1 MSTPSEKYATFRSDQ
16 EHPAVKEFRGLY
28 DFALDEFQLRAC
40 AALED
45 GHQVLVAAPTGSG
58 KTLVGEFAV
67 HLALQRGQKCFYTT
81 PIKAL
86 SNQKYADLVS
96 RYGADQV
103 GLLTGDN
110 SINSEAPIVV
120 MTTEVLRNM
129 LYAGSRTLLGLSY
142 VVMDEVHYLADR
154 ARGAVWEEVII
165 HLPDSVA
172 VVSLSATVSNAEEFG
187 DWLATVRGNTV
198 VVLEEKRPV
207 PLFQHVMVGKRLHDL
222 FAGETPTASGG
233 AQAQFGP
240 SAGRPPVRSGNP
252 AKAAAQSS
260 APDLRDMVNPQLVK
274 IARDDNRVFRDDS
287 RKPRR
292 RRDLPKGRPT
302 RSHFTPF
309 RSDVVEELDAGA
321 LLPAIFFIFS
331 RKGCEDAMLQCLRSG
346 LRLTKPTER
355 DEIKRV
361 LAERTVDLPDEDL
374 GVLGYHD
381 FAEALSRG
389 IAAHHAGMLAAFKE
403 VVEELFARGL
413 IKVVFATETLALG
426 INMPA
431 RTVVLEK
438 LSKWNGEAHVDITPG
453 EYTQLTGRAGR
464 RGIDVEGHA
473 VVLWQPGFDPRAVAG
488 LASTRTYPLRS
499 SFSPSYN
506 MAVNLVRQVG
516 RTRAR
521 DMLELSFAQ
530 FQSDQAV
537 VGLARQV
544 QRNTEA
550 LEGYKESIDC
560 HLGDFL
566 EYAALRRRIG
576 DRESSGSKA
585 RKQDRRV
592 EAQESVEK
600 LRMGDVIRIPAGRS
614 AGWALVLDGGMRSER
629 EGPRPTVLT
638 LDRQVRKLSMIDF
651 PAPVEAISTLRI
663 PKKFNARNPQQRREL
678 AQVLRVRT
686 DMLGEEGPPS
696 RTRGRDVISHADDP
710 ELQEMRAELRAHPC
724 HGCSDREDHARWAE
738 RYFRLDRENRDVQ
751 RKIEQ
756 RTNTIARQFDRVC
769 QVLDALHYLEGDKTT
784 EAGDRLARIYT
795 ELDLVAAE
803 CLRQGVFD
811 DLTVPELAAALAAL
825 VYESR
830 SKDEPTSPRLPR
842 GDVRDALE
850 KMGKIWRELS
860 ALERDMRVDFLRSM
874 DLGFCWPAFR
884 WSSGASLAEVLYES
898 DLAAGDFVRWTKQLI
913 DLTEQIADAAGDNSA
928 LRHTARQVIEQIRR
942 GVIAYATVV
951 DEA

>member
-1 MSTPSEKYATFRSDQ
+1 MSTPSEKYASFRSDQ
-16 EHPAVKEFRGLY
+16 EHPAVKEFRSLY
-28 DFALDEFQLRAC
+28 DFRLDEFQLRAC

-86 SNQKYADLVS
+86 SNQKYADLVR
-96 RYGADQV
+96 RYGQDNV

-129 LYAGSRTLLGLSY
+129 LYAASQTLLGLSY

-154 ARGAVWEEVII
+154 SRGAVWEEVII

-187 DWLATVRGNTV
+187 DWLETVRGNTV

-222 FAGETPTASGG
+222 FAGETPTAGA

-240 SAGRPPVRSGNP
+240 SAGRPSKSGNP
-252 AKAAAQSS
+252 AKAAGKSG
-260 APDLRDMVNPQLVK
+260 APDLRDLVNPQLVR

-292 RRDLPKGRPT
+292 RRDLPKGRPAK
-302 RSHFTPF
+302 SHFTPY

-321 LLPAIFFIFS
+321 LLPAIYFIFS

-346 LRLTKPTER
+346 LRLTKPSER

-516 RTRAR
+516 RSRAR

-566 EYAALRRRIG
+566 EYADLRRRIG
-576 DRESSGSKA
+576 ERESSGSKR
-585 RKQDRRV
+585 RKLDRRV

-600 LRMGDVIRIPAGRS
+600 LRMGDIIRIPAGRS
-614 AGWALVLDGGMRSER
+614 AGWALVIDPGMRSER

-638 LDRQVRKLSMIDF
+638 LDRQVRKLSMVDF
-651 PAPVEAISTLRI
+651 PTPVESIGTLRV

-678 AQVLRVRT
+678 AQVLRNRT
-686 DMLGEEGPPS
+686 DMHGEEGPPS
-696 RTRGRDVISHADDP
+696 YRSRAGDVITHADDP
-710 ELQEMRAELRAHPC
+710 ELQEMRAQLRAHPC

-769 QVLDALHYLEGDKTT
+769 QVLDALHYLDGDKTT
-784 EAGDRLARIYT
+784 EAGDRLSRIYA

-811 DLTVPELAAALAAL
+811 DLDVPELASALAAL

-830 SKDEPTSPRLPR
+830 SKDEPSSPRLPR
-842 GDVRDALE
+842 GEVRDAIE
-850 KMGKIWRELS
+850 KMGSIWRDLS

-874 DLGFCWPAFR
+874 DLGFCWAAYR
-884 WSSGASLAEVLYES
+884 WASGASLAEVLYES
-898 DLAAGDFVRWTKQLI
+898 DLAAGDFVRWVKQLI
-913 DLTEQIADAAGDNSA
+913 DLTEQVADAAGPTP
-928 LRHTARQVIEQIRR
+928 LRKTARAVTDQIRR
-942 GVIAYATVV
+942 GVISYASVV
-951 DEA
+951 DEP

>member
-1 MSTPSEKYATFRSDQ
+1 MSTPSEKYAVFRSDQ
-16 EHPAVKEFRGLY
+16 EHPAVKEFRALY
-28 DFALDEFQLRAC
+28 DFELDEFQLRAC

-86 SNQKYADLVS
+86 SNQKYADLVR
-96 RYGADQV
+96 RYGSENV

-120 MTTEVLRNM
+120 MKTEVLRNM
-129 LYAGSRTLLGLSY
+129 LYAASHTLLGLSY

-187 DWLATVRGNTV
+187 DWLETVRGNTV

-222 FAGETPTASGG
+222 FAGEAPTARVGAPSRPEQKSGK
-233 AQAQFGP
+233 
-240 SAGRPPVRSGNP
+240 SGNP
-252 AKAAAQSS
+252 AKAAGGGEGGSS
-260 APDLRDMVNPQLVK
+260 DIKDLVNPQLVR
-274 IARDDNRVFRDDS
+274 IARDDSRIFRDDS

-292 RRDLPKGRPT
+292 RRDLPKSRPAK
-302 RSHFTPF
+302 SHFTPY

-321 LLPAIFFIFS
+321 LLPAIYFIFS

-346 LRLTKPTER
+346 LRLTKPSER

-361 LAERTVDLPDEDL
+361 LAERTSDLPDEDL

-516 RTRAR
+516 RSRAR

-544 QRNTEA
+544 QRNNEA
-550 LEGYKESIDC
+550 LEGYKESINC

-566 EYAALRRRIG
+566 EYADLRRRIG
-576 DRESSGSKA
+576 ERESSGSKR
-585 RKQDRRV
+585 RKLDRRV
-592 EAQESVEK
+592 EAQESLEK
-600 LRMGDVIRIPAGRS
+600 LRIGDIIRIPAGRS
-614 AGWALVLDGGMRSER
+614 AGWALVLDPGVRSER

-651 PAPVEAISTLRI
+651 PTPVEAISTLRV
-663 PKKFNARNPQQRREL
+663 PKKFNPRNPQQRREL
-678 AQVLRVRT
+678 AHVLRGRT

-696 RTRGRDVISHADDP
+696 SRSRNGDVVTHADDP
-710 ELQEMRAELRAHPC
+710 ELQEMRAQLRAHPC

-738 RYFRLDRENRDVQ
+738 RYYRLDRENRDVQ

-769 QVLDALHYLEGDKTT
+769 QVLDALHYLDGDKTT
-784 EAGDRLARIYT
+784 EAGDRLSRIYT

-811 DLTVPELAAALAAL
+811 DLDVPEFAACLAAL

-842 GDVRDALE
+842 GEVRNALE
-850 KMGKIWRELS
+850 RMGGIWRDLS
-860 ALERDMRVDFLRSM
+860 ALERDMRVDFLRPM
-874 DLGFCWPAFR
+874 DLGFSWAAFR
-884 WSSGASLAEVLYES
+884 WASGASLAEVLYES
-898 DLAAGDFVRWTKQLI
+898 DLAAGDFVRWVKQLI
-913 DLTEQIADAAGDNSA
+913 DLTEQVADAAGA
-928 LRHTARQVIEQIRR
+928 TPLRSTARKVTDQIRR
-942 GVIAYATVV
+942 GVISYASVV
-951 DEA
+951 DEP

>member
-1 MSTPSEKYATFRSDQ
+1 MSTPAEKYAQFRSGQ
-16 EHPAVKEFRGLY
+16 EHPALAEFTALY
-28 DFALDEFQLRAC
+28 DFKLDDFQLRAC

-67 HLALQRGQKCFYTT
+67 HLALARGQKCFYTT

-86 SNQKYADLVS
+86 SNQKYGDLVR
-96 RYGADQV
+96 RYGTEQV

-129 LYAGSRTLLGLSY
+129 LYAGSGTLLGLSY

-154 ARGAVWEEVII
+154 SRGAVWEEVII
-165 HLPDSVA
+165 HLPDSVS

-187 DWLATVRGNTV
+187 EWLETVRGDTV
-198 VVLEEKRPV
+198 VILEERRPV
-207 PLFQHVMVGKRLHDL
+207 PLFQHVMVGKRMHDL
-222 FAGETPTASGG
+222 FAHEAPTARTG
-233 AQAQFGP
+233 
-240 SAGRPPVRSGNP
+240 GNP
-252 AKAAAQSS
+252 ANRTK
-260 APDLRDMVNPQLVK
+260 DIVNPQLVR

-287 RKPRR
+287 RRPRR
-292 RRDLPKGRPT
+292 RRDMPRNRPSRT
-302 RSHFTPF
+302 HFTPY
-309 RSDVVEELDAGA
+309 RTDVVEQLDREA
-321 LLPAIFFIFS
+321 LLPAIYFLFS
-331 RKGCEDAMLQCLRSG
+331 RAGCEQAMQQCLRSG
-346 LRLTKPTER
+346 LRLTSVTER

-361 LAERTVDLPDEDL
+361 IAERTGDIPDEDL
-374 GVLGYHD
+374 GVLGYHEW
-381 FAEALSRG
+381 AEALSRG

-403 VVEELFARGL
+403 CVEELFARGL

-438 LSKWNGEAHVDITPG
+438 LSKWNGETHADITPG

-499 SFSPSYN
+499 SFQPSYN

-516 RTRAR
+516 RGRSR

-550 LEGYKESIDC
+550 LEGYAESVHC
-560 HLGDFL
+560 HLGDFMA
-566 EYAALRRRIG
+566 YAALRRRISEY
-576 DRESSGSKA
+576 ESSGA
-585 RKQDRRV
+585 RRRKSDRRA
-592 EAQESVEK
+592 EAQRSVED
-600 LRMGDVIRIPAGRS
+600 LRIGDIIRIPAGRS
-614 AGWALVLDGGMRSER
+614 AGIALVLDAGMRSER

-638 LDRQVRKLSMIDF
+638 VDRQVRKLSMVDF
-651 PAPVEAISTLRI
+651 PAPADPIGRMRVPS
-663 PKKFNARNPQQRREL
+663 KFNPRNPQQRREL
-678 AQVLRVRT
+678 AQVLRDRT
-686 DMLGEEGPPS
+686 DLLTDSAPRS
-696 RTRGRDVISHADDP
+696 RGHDPAADDP
-710 ELQEMRAELRAHPC
+710 ELKRMRAELRAHPC
-724 HGCSDREDHARWAE
+724 HGCADREDHARWAE
-738 RYFRLDRENRDVQ
+738 RYFRLDRENRELQ

-769 QVLDALHYLEGDKTT
+769 QVLDALHYLDGDETT
-784 EAGDRLARIYT
+784 EAGDRLSRIYT

-803 CLRQGVFD
+803 CLRLGVFD
-811 DLTVPELAAALAAL
+811 GLTVPELAGVLAAL

-830 SKDEPTSPRLPR
+830 SPDDNSPPRLPR
-842 GDVRDALE
+842 GPVRDVLDR
-850 KMGKIWRELS
+850 MQVIWRDLS
-860 ALERDMRVDFLRSM
+860 ALERDMRVDFLRPM
-874 DLGFCWPAFR
+874 DLGFCWPAYR
-884 WSSGASLAEVLYES
+884 WASGSSLSEVLFES
-898 DLAAGDFVRWTKQLI
+898 DLAAGDFVRWSKQLI
-913 DLTEQIADAAGDNSA
+913 DLTEQIADAAGA
-928 LRHTARQVIEQIRR
+928 GELRRTARAVVEEIRR
-942 GVIAYATVV
+942 GVIDYTAVV
-951 DEA
+951 D

>member
-1 MSTPSEKYATFRSDQ
+1 MSTPAEKYAQFRSDR
-16 EHPAVKEFRGLY
+16 ETAAAHPALAEFRSLYEFGLD
-28 DFALDEFQLRAC
+28 DFQIEAC

-67 HLALQRGQKCFYTT
+67 HLALARGQKCFYTT

-86 SNQKYADLVS
+86 SNQKYGDLVR
-96 RYGADQV
+96 RYGTERV

-129 LYAGSRTLLGLSY
+129 LYAGSGTLLGLSY

-154 ARGAVWEEVII
+154 SRGAVWEEVII
-165 HLPDSVA
+165 HLPDSVS

-187 DWLATVRGNTV
+187 EWLETVRGDTV
-198 VVLEEKRPV
+198 VILEERRPV
-207 PLFQHVMVGKRLHDL
+207 PLFQHVMVGKRIHDL
-222 FAGETPTASGG
+222 FAHEAPTA
-233 AQAQFGP
+233 
-240 SAGRPPVRSGNP
+240 RTGNP
-252 AKAAAQSS
+252 AKKVK
-260 APDLRDMVNPQLVK
+260 DVVNPQLVR

-287 RKPRR
+287 RRPRR
-292 RRDLPKGRPT
+292 RRDLPRNRPSRT
-302 RSHFTPF
+302 HFTPY
-309 RSDVVEELDAGA
+309 RTDVVEQLDREA
-321 LLPAIFFIFS
+321 LLPAIYFIFS
-331 RKGCEDAMLQCLRSG
+331 RAGCEQAMQQCLRSG
-346 LRLTKPTER
+346 LRLTSVTER
-355 DEIKRV
+355 EEIKRV
-361 LAERTVDLPDEDL
+361 IAERTGEIPDEDL
-374 GVLGYHD
+374 GVLGYHEW
-381 FAEALSRG
+381 AEALSRG

-403 VVEELFARGL
+403 CVEELFARGL
-413 IKVVFATETLALG
+413 IKIVFATETLALG

-438 LSKWNGEAHVDITPG
+438 LSKWNGETHADITPG

-499 SFSPSYN
+499 SFQPSYN

-516 RTRAR
+516 RRRAR

-550 LEGYKESIDC
+550 LEGYAEAVRC
-560 HLGDFL
+560 HLGDFM
-566 EYAALRRRIG
+566 EYAALRRRVSEYESTGAKRRKTDRRAEAQRSLESLRIG
-576 DRESSGSKA
+576 DII
-585 RKQDRRV
+585 RV
-592 EAQESVEK
+592 
-600 LRMGDVIRIPAGRS
+600 PAGRS
-614 AGWALVLDGGMRSER
+614 AGIALVLDPGMRSER

-638 LDRQVRKLSMIDF
+638 VDRQVRRLSMVDF
-651 PAPVEAISTLRI
+651 PRPVEPLGRMRVPS
-663 PKKFNARNPQQRREL
+663 KFNPRNPQQRREL
-678 AQVLRVRT
+678 AQVLRDRT
-686 DMLGEEGPPS
+686 DLLTDSVPRPRGQDPAGE
-696 RTRGRDVISHADDP
+696 DP
-710 ELQEMRAELRAHPC
+710 ELKRMRAELRAHPC

-769 QVLDALHYLEGDKTT
+769 QVLDALHYLDGDETT
-784 EAGDRLARIYT
+784 EAGDRLSRIYA

-803 CLRQGVFD
+803 CLRLEVFD
-811 DLTVPELAAALAAL
+811 ELTVPELAGALAAL

-830 SKDEPTSPRLPR
+830 SPEDHSPPRLPR
-842 GDVRDALE
+842 GPVRDALDRIQV
-850 KMGKIWRELS
+850 IWRELS
-860 ALERDMRVDFLRSM
+860 ALERDMRVDFLRPM
-874 DLGFCWPAFR
+874 DLGFCWAAYR
-884 WSSGASLAEVLYES
+884 WASGASLSEVLYES

-913 DLTEQIADAAGDNSA
+913 DLTEQVADAAGPGW
-928 LRHTARQVIEQIRR
+928 LRDTARGVVDEIRR
-942 GVIAYATVV
+942 GVISYTAVV
-951 DEA
+951 D

>member
-110 SINSEAPIVV
+110 SVNSEAPIVV

-165 HLPDSVA
+165 HLPDSVS

-222 FAGETPTASGG
+222 FAGETPTAG
-233 AQAQFGP
+233 AGVQAQFGP
-240 SAGRPPVRSGNP
+240 SAGRPNRSGNP
-252 AKAAAQSS
+252 AKAAGQGTAT
-260 APDLRDMVNPQLVK
+260 DLRDLVNPQLVK
-274 IARDDNRVFRDDS
+274 IARDDNRIFRDDS

-292 RRDLPKGRPT
+292 RRDLPKNRPQ
-302 RSHFTPF
+302 RSHFTPY

-346 LRLTKPTER
+346 LRLTKPSER

-381 FAEALSRG
+381 FSEALSRG

-592 EAQESVEK
+592 EAQESIEK
-600 LRMGDVIRIPAGRS
+600 LKMGDVIRILAGRS
-614 AGWALVLDGGMRSER
+614 AGWALVLDAGMRSER

-651 PAPVEAISTLRI
+651 PTPVEAISSLRI

-686 DMLGEEGPPS
+686 DMLGEDGPPS
-696 RTRGRDVISHADDP
+696 RTRGRDVVSHADDP

-769 QVLDALHYLEGDKTT
+769 QVLDALHYLDGDKTT

-842 GDVRDALE
+842 GDVRPALE
-850 KMGKIWRELS
+850 KMGQIWRELS

-884 WSSGASLAEVLYES
+884 WSAGASLAEVLYES

-913 DLTEQIADAAGDNSA
+913 DLTEQVADAAGDTP
-928 LRHTARQVIEQIRR
+928 LRHTARQVVEQIRR
-942 GVIAYATVV
+942 GVIAYAAVV
-951 DEA
+951 DES

>member
-1 MSTPSEKYATFRSDQ
+1 MSTPSEKYAHFRSDQ
-16 EHPAVKEFRGLY
+16 EHPAVAEFRALY
-28 DFALDEFQLRAC
+28 DFKLDDFQLRAC

-86 SNQKYADLVS
+86 SNQKYADLVR
-96 RYGADQV
+96 RYGSENV

-110 SINSEAPIVV
+110 SVNSEAPIVV

-129 LYAGSRTLLGLSY
+129 LYAGSHTLLGLSY

-154 ARGAVWEEVII
+154 ARGAVWEEVLI
-165 HLPDSVA
+165 HLPDSVS

-187 DWLATVRGNTV
+187 DWLETVRGNTV

-222 FAGETPTASGG
+222 FAGEAPTARTGTS
-233 AQAQFGP
+233 
-240 SAGRPPVRSGNP
+240 SRSGNP
-252 AKAAAQSS
+252 AKGS
-260 APDLRDMVNPQLVK
+260 ADLKDLVNPQLVR
-274 IARDDNRVFRDDS
+274 IARDDNRIFRDDS

-292 RRDLPKGRPT
+292 RRDLPKNRPAK
-302 RSHFTPF
+302 SHFTPY
-309 RSDVVEELDAGA
+309 RSDVVEELDADA
-321 LLPAIFFIFS
+321 LLPAIYFIFS
-331 RKGCEDAMLQCLRSG
+331 RKGCQDAMLQCLRSG
-346 LRLTKPTER
+346 LRLTSPTER

-361 LAERTVDLPDEDL
+361 VAERTSDLPDEDL

-403 VVEELFARGL
+403 CVEELFARGL

-438 LSKWNGEAHVDITPG
+438 LSKWNGENHADITPG

-499 SFSPSYN
+499 SFAPSYN

-516 RTRAR
+516 RSRAR

-544 QRNTEA
+544 QRNNEA

-576 DRESSGSKA
+576 ELESSGSKR
-585 RKQDRRV
+585 RKLDRRV
-592 EAQESVEK
+592 ESQESLEK
-600 LRMGDVIRIPAGRS
+600 LRIGDIIRIPAGRS
-614 AGWALVLDGGMRSER
+614 AGWALVLDAGVRSER

-638 LDRQVRKLSMIDF
+638 LDRQVRKLSMVDF
-651 PAPVEAISTLRI
+651 PTPVEAIGQLRV
-663 PKKFNARNPQQRREL
+663 PKKFNARNPQQRRDL
-678 AQVLRVRT
+678 AHVLRGRT
-686 DMLGEEGPPS
+686 DMLGEDGPPS
-696 RTRGRDVISHADDP
+696 RSRGLDAVGHADDP
-710 ELQEMRAELRAHPC
+710 ELQKLRAELRAHPC
-724 HGCSDREDHARWAE
+724 HGCADREDHARWAE
-738 RYFRLDRENRDVQ
+738 RYFRLDRENRELQ

-769 QVLDALHYLEGDKTT
+769 QVLDALHYLDGDQTT
-784 EAGDRLARIYT
+784 DAGDRLSRIYT

-811 DLTVPELAAALAAL
+811 DLDVPQLAACLAAL
-825 VYESR
+825 VFESR
-830 SKDEPTSPRLPR
+830 AKDEPTSPRLPQ
-842 GDVRDALE
+842 GPVRAALDR
-850 KMGKIWRELS
+850 MGGIWRDLS
-860 ALERDMRVDFLRSM
+860 VLERDMRVDFLRPM
-874 DLGFCWPAFR
+874 DLGFCWAAYR
-884 WSSGASLAEVLYES
+884 WASGASLSEVLYES
-898 DLAAGDFVRWTKQLI
+898 DLAAGDFVRWVKQLI
-913 DLTEQIADAAGDNSA
+913 DLTEQVADAAGGGP
-928 LRHTARQVIEQIRR
+928 LRATARAVADKIRR
-942 GVIAYATVV
+942 GVISHASVV
-951 DEA
+951 D

>member
-1 MSTPSEKYATFRSDQ
+1 MSTPAEKYAQFRSDAEEAQ
-16 EHPAVKEFRGLY
+16 RHPALAEFRSLY

-67 HLALQRGQKCFYTT
+67 HLALARGQKCFYTT

-86 SNQKYADLVS
+86 SNQKYGDLVR
-96 RYGADQV
+96 RYGTENV

-129 LYAGSRTLLGLSY
+129 LYAGSGTLRGLSY

-154 ARGAVWEEVII
+154 SRGAVWEEVII
-165 HLPDSVA
+165 HLPDSVS

-187 DWLATVRGNTV
+187 EWLETVRGDTV
-198 VVLEEKRPV
+198 VILEERRPV
-207 PLFQHVMVGKRLHDL
+207 PLFQHVMVGKRIHDL
-222 FAGETPTASGG
+222 FAHEAPTA
-233 AQAQFGP
+233 
-240 SAGRPPVRSGNP
+240 RTSGNP
-252 AKAAAQSS
+252 AKAVGK
-260 APDLRDMVNPQLVK
+260 DVVNPQLVR
-274 IARDDNRVFRDDS
+274 IARDDNRVFKDDS
-287 RKPRR
+287 RRPRR
-292 RRDLPKGRPT
+292 RRDLPRNRPS
-302 RSHFTPF
+302 RNHFTPL
-309 RSDVVEELDAGA
+309 RADVVDQLDSEA
-321 LLPAIFFIFS
+321 LLPAIYFIFS
-331 RKGCEDAMLQCLRSG
+331 RAGCEAAMMQCLRSG
-346 LRLTKPTER
+346 LRLTSAPER
-355 DEIKRV
+355 EEIKRV
-361 LAERTVDLPDEDL
+361 VAERTADIPDEDL

-381 FAEALSRG
+381 FAEAISRG

-431 RTVVLEK
+431 RTVVMEK
-438 LSKWNGEAHVDITPG
+438 LSKWNGEAHADITPG

-499 SFSPSYN
+499 SFAPSYN

-516 RTRAR
+516 RSRAR

-537 VGLARQV
+537 VGLARQA

-550 LEGYKESIDC
+550 LEGYAESVEC
-560 HLGDFL
+560 HLGDFM
-566 EYAALRRRIG
+566 EYARLRRRIS
-576 DRESSGSKA
+576 EYEASGVKR
-585 RKQDRRV
+585 RKTDRRA
-592 EAQESVEK
+592 EAQQSLEV
-600 LRMGDVIRIPAGRS
+600 LRIGDIIRVPAGRS
-614 AGWALVLDGGMRSER
+614 AGYALVLDPGMRSER

-638 LDRQVRKLSMIDF
+638 VDRQVRRLSMVDF
-651 PAPVEAISTLRI
+651 PRPVDPIGKMRVPS
-663 PKKFNARNPQQRREL
+663 KFNPRNPQQRREL
-678 AQVLRVRT
+678 AQVLRNRT
-686 DMLGEEGPPS
+686 DLLTDDLPPS
-696 RTRGRDVISHADDP
+696 ARAARGDSVAAADHP
-710 ELQEMRAELRAHPC
+710 ELKRMRAELRAHPC

-738 RYFRLDRENRDVQ
+738 RYIRLERETKDLQ

-769 QVLDALHYLEGDKTT
+769 QVLDALHYLEGDETT
-784 EAGDRLARIYT
+784 EAGDRLSRIYT

-803 CLRQGVFD
+803 CLRVGVFD
-811 DLTVPELAAALAAL
+811 DLTVAELAGVLAAL

-830 SKDEPTSPRLPR
+830 SSDDPTSPRVP
-842 GDVRDALE
+842 GGAVREALNR
-850 KMGKIWRELS
+850 MQVIWRELV
-860 ALERDMRVDFLRSM
+860 ALERDMRVDFLRPL
-874 DLGFCWPAFR
+874 DLGFTWAAYR
-884 WSSGASLAEVLYES
+884 WASGASLSEVLHES

-913 DLTEQIADAAGDNSA
+913 DLTEQVADAAGPGY
-928 LRHTARQVIEQIRR
+928 LRDTARGVVDEIRR
-942 GVIAYATVV
+942 GVISYASLV
-951 DEA
+951 D

>member
-1 MSTPSEKYATFRSDQ
+1 MSSPSEKYASFRSDQ
-16 EHPAVKEFRGLY
+16 EHPAVKDFRALY
-28 DFALDEFQLRAC
+28 DFELDEFQLRAC

-86 SNQKYADLVS
+86 SNQKYGDLVS
-96 RYGADQV
+96 RYGAEKV

-129 LYAGSRTLLGLSY
+129 LYAGSNTLLGLSY

-154 ARGAVWEEVII
+154 ARGAVWEEVLI
-165 HLPDSVA
+165 HLPDSVS

-187 DWLATVRGNTV
+187 DWLETVRGNTV

-222 FAGETPTASGG
+222 FAGEAPTARVG
-233 AQAQFGP
+233 APAK
-240 SAGRPPVRSGNP
+240 AKSGNP
-252 AKAAAQSS
+252 AKAAQ
-260 APDLRDMVNPQLVK
+260 PDLKDLVNPQLVR
-274 IARDDNRVFRDDS
+274 IARDDNRIFRDDS

-292 RRDLPKGRPT
+292 RRDLPKTRPSRT
-302 RSHFTPF
+302 HFTPY

-321 LLPAIFFIFS
+321 LLPAIYFIFS
-331 RKGCEDAMLQCLRSG
+331 RKGCEDAMVQCLRSG
-346 LRLTKPTER
+346 LKLTKPHER

-361 LAERTVDLPDEDL
+361 LAERTADLPDEDL

-516 RTRAR
+516 RNRAR

-566 EYAALRRRIG
+566 EYAELRRRIG
-576 DRESSGSKA
+576 EREASGSKR
-585 RKQDRRV
+585 RKLDRRI
-592 EAQESVEK
+592 EAQESIEK
-600 LRMGDVIRIPAGRS
+600 LRIGDIIRIPAGRS
-614 AGWALVLDGGMRSER
+614 AGWALVLDPGMRSER

-638 LDRQVRKLSMIDF
+638 LDRQVRKLSMVDF
-651 PAPVEAISTLRI
+651 PTPVEAIGTLRV
-663 PKKFNARNPQQRREL
+663 PRKFNPRNPQQRREL
-678 AQVLRVRT
+678 AQRTTRCCRRCGRSCGRTRATAARTARTMPAGPSGTSGSTGRTVRCSGRSSNGRTPSPGSSTGSARCWTRCTTWTVTRPPRPATGCRGSTPSSTWWPLSACGRVCSTTCPCRSWLPAWPRWSMRRGRRT
-686 DMLGEEGPPS
+686 SRPHLGCRGATYGRRSSGWVRSGGTCPRWSVTCGSTSSGRWISASAGPRSGGRRARRWPRCCTSPTWPPGTSSAGSSSSSTSPS
-696 RTRGRDVISHADDP
+696 RSPTPPVTPRCAAP
-710 ELQEMRAELRAHPC
+710 RAPSSSR
-724 HGCSDREDHARWAE
+724 S
-738 RYFRLDRENRDVQ
+738 
-751 RKIEQ
+751 
-756 RTNTIARQFDRVC
+756 
-769 QVLDALHYLEGDKTT
+769 
-784 EAGDRLARIYT
+784 
-795 ELDLVAAE
+795 
-803 CLRQGVFD
+803 
-811 DLTVPELAAALAAL
+811 AAA
-825 VYESR
+825 
-830 SKDEPTSPRLPR
+830 
-842 GDVRDALE
+842 
-850 KMGKIWRELS
+850 
-860 ALERDMRVDFLRSM
+860 
-874 DLGFCWPAFR
+874 
-884 WSSGASLAEVLYES
+884 
-898 DLAAGDFVRWTKQLI
+898 
-913 DLTEQIADAAGDNSA
+913 
-928 LRHTARQVIEQIRR
+928 
-942 GVIAYATVV
+942 
-951 DEA
+951 

>member
-110 SINSEAPIVV
+110 SVNSEAPIVV

-165 HLPDSVA
+165 HLPDSVS

-222 FAGETPTASGG
+222 FAGETPTVG
-233 AQAQFGP
+233 AGVQAQFGP
-240 SAGRPPVRSGNP
+240 SAGRPNRSGNP
-252 AKAAAQSS
+252 AKAAGQGTAT
-260 APDLRDMVNPQLVK
+260 DLRDLVNPQLVK
-274 IARDDNRVFRDDS
+274 IARDDNRIFRDDS

-292 RRDLPKGRPT
+292 RRDLPKNRPQ
-302 RSHFTPF
+302 RSHFTPY

-346 LRLTKPTER
+346 LRLTKPAER

-381 FAEALSRG
+381 FSEALSRG

-592 EAQESVEK
+592 EAQESIEK
-600 LRMGDVIRIPAGRS
+600 LKMGDVIRIPAGRS
-614 AGWALVLDGGMRSER
+614 AGWALVLDAGMRSER

-651 PAPVEAISTLRI
+651 PTPVEAISSLRI

-686 DMLGEEGPPS
+686 DMLGEDGPPS
-696 RTRGRDVISHADDP
+696 RTRGRDVVSHADDP
-710 ELQEMRAELRAHPC
+710 ELQEMRAQLRAHPC

-769 QVLDALHYLEGDKTT
+769 QVLDALHYLDGDKTT

-842 GDVRDALE
+842 GDVRPALE
-850 KMGKIWRELS
+850 KMGQIWRELS

-884 WSSGASLAEVLYES
+884 WSAGASLAEVLYES

-913 DLTEQIADAAGDNSA
+913 DLTEQVADAAGDTP
-928 LRHTARQVIEQIRR
+928 LRHTARQVVEQIRR
-942 GVIAYATVV
+942 GVIAYAAVV
-951 DEA
+951 DES

>member
-1 MSTPSEKYATFRSDQ
+1 MSTPSEKYASFRSDQ
-16 EHPAVKEFRGLY
+16 EHPAVKEFRSLY
-28 DFALDEFQLRAC
+28 DFRLDEFQLRAC

-86 SNQKYADLVS
+86 SNQKYADLVR
-96 RYGADQV
+96 RYGQDNV

-129 LYAGSRTLLGLSY
+129 LYAASQTLLGLSY

-187 DWLATVRGNTV
+187 DWLETVRGNTV

-222 FAGETPTASGG
+222 FAGETPTAGA

-240 SAGRPPVRSGNP
+240 SAGRPAKSGNP
-252 AKAAAQSS
+252 AKAAAQGN
-260 APDLRDMVNPQLVK
+260 APDLRDLVNPQLVR

-292 RRDLPKGRPT
+292 RRDLPKSRPA

-321 LLPAIFFIFS
+321 LLPAIYFIFS

-346 LRLTKPTER
+346 LRLTKPSER

-438 LSKWNGEAHVDITPG
+438 LSKWNGETHADITPG

-516 RTRAR
+516 RSRAR

-566 EYAALRRRIG
+566 EYADLRRRIG
-576 DRESSGSKA
+576 ERESSGSKR
-585 RKQDRRV
+585 RKLDRRV
-592 EAQESVEK
+592 EAQESIEK
-600 LRMGDVIRIPAGRS
+600 LRIGDIIRIPAGRS

-638 LDRQVRKLSMIDF
+638 LDRQVRKLSMVDF
-651 PAPVEAISTLRI
+651 PTPVESIGSLRV

-678 AQVLRVRT
+678 AQVLRNRT
-686 DMLGEEGPPS
+686 DLHGEEGPPS
-696 RTRGRDVISHADDP
+696 SRSRSGDVITHADDP
-710 ELQEMRAELRAHPC
+710 ELQEMRAQLRAHPC
-724 HGCSDREDHARWAE
+724 HGCADREDHARWAE

-769 QVLDALHYLEGDKTT
+769 QVLDALHYLDGDKTT
-784 EAGDRLARIYT
+784 EAGDRLSRIYA

-803 CLRQGVFD
+803 CLRHGVFD
-811 DLTVPELAAALAAL
+811 DLDVPQLASALAAL

-842 GDVRDALE
+842 GEVRDALD
-850 KMGKIWRELS
+850 KMGVIWRDLS

-874 DLGFCWPAFR
+874 DLGFCWAAYR
-884 WSSGASLAEVLYES
+884 WASGASLAEVLYES
-898 DLAAGDFVRWTKQLI
+898 DLAAGDFVRWVKQLI
-913 DLTEQIADAAGDNSA
+913 DLTEQVADAAGPTP
-928 LRHTARQVIEQIRR
+928 LRSTARAVVEEIRR
-942 GVIAYATVV
+942 GVISYAAVV
-951 DEA
+951 E

>member
-110 SINSEAPIVV
+110 SVNSEAPIVV

-165 HLPDSVA
+165 HLPDSVS

-222 FAGETPTASGG
+222 FAGETPTAGAG

-240 SAGRPPVRSGNP
+240 SAGRPNRSGNP
-252 AKAAAQSS
+252 AKAAGTST
-260 APDLRDMVNPQLVK
+260 DLRDLVNPQLVK
-274 IARDDNRVFRDDS
+274 IARDDNRIFRDDS

-292 RRDLPKGRPT
+292 RRDLPKNRPQ
-302 RSHFTPF
+302 RSHFTPY

-346 LRLTKPTER
+346 LRLTKPSER

-381 FAEALSRG
+381 FSEALSRG

-592 EAQESVEK
+592 EAQESIEK

-614 AGWALVLDGGMRSER
+614 AGWALVLDAGMRSER

-651 PAPVEAISTLRI
+651 PTPVEAISSLRI

-686 DMLGEEGPPS
+686 DMLGEDGPPS
-696 RTRGRDVISHADDP
+696 RTRGRDVVSHADDP

-769 QVLDALHYLEGDKTT
+769 QVLDALHYLDGDKTT

-830 SKDEPTSPRLPR
+830 SKDEPTSPRLPQ
-842 GDVRDALE
+842 GDVRPALE
-850 KMGKIWRELS
+850 KMGRIWRELS

-884 WSSGASLAEVLYES
+884 WSAGASLAEVLYES

-913 DLTEQIADAAGDNSA
+913 DLTEQVADAAGDTP
-928 LRHTARQVIEQIRR
+928 LRHTARQVVEQIRR
-942 GVIAYATVV
+942 GVIAYAAVV
-951 DEA
+951 DDA